1 LIQVSRS
8 RVCGRVEVK
17 ILRRLWT
24 IFREDEVGGTA
35 RHLKDGETVKTAG
48 ESTSAHHAAASE
60 AAAIYSSLFFITD
73 IFQRT
78 SLDTGENFIQR

>member
-1 LIQVSRS
+1 L

-17 ILRRLWT
+17 ILRRSWT
-24 IFREDEVGGTA
+24 IFWENKVGRTA

-48 ESTSAHHAAASE
+48 ESTAAHHTAASE
-60 AAAIYSSLFFITD
+60 AAAIYSSLLFIID
-73 IFQRT
+73 IFQRA